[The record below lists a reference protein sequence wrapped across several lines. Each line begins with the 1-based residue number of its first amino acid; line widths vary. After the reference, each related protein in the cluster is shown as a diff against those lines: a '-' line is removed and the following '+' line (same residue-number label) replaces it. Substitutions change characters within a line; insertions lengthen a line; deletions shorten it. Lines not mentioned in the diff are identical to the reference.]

1 MRSKITPHFTFREMT
16 KTDTGLPNKPDK
28 YQQIHLV
35 HLCRS
40 LERVRDKLNRGNL
53 GDPIPII
60 INSAFRSKA
69 VNDKLRELGYDASPS
84 SYHLDGRA
92 ADIST
97 AHLSDSQIDVLINAL
112 YDEFP
117 SEIITH
123 STYIHFAI

>member
-35 HLCRS
+35 YLCRS

-53 GDPIPII
+53 GNPIPII
-60 INSAFRSKA
+60 INSAFRSRA
-69 VNDKLRELGYDASPS
+69 VNEAIDGSPS

-92 ADIST
+92 VDIST